1 MEAHRIPGRLM
12 GKLSSPPDILGG
24 TIWKA
29 LLHLSLPIII
39 AHFFQTLYNLADAFW
54 LGKVG
59 KTALAAP
66 TISFNMLFMVIAIAS
81 GLGVGGTTLLGQYKG
96 ARNTEK
102 VNETAANTF
111 MLIGLIA
118 LGLSLLGFIF
128 SPQLLRILQT
138 PSDAFPETLIYMRI
152 MFIGVPFIFGF
163 YVYRG
168 LMQGYGDTVTPMKI
182 VAATVALNVVLDPLL
197 IFGWGPF
204 PRLGVVGAGIATVF
218 SQFLASLIGIIFM
231 VRGKTGIKLKLKNFR
246 FNGEI
251 VRSIFKIGIPIS
263 ISQTGTSLGFT
274 LLIGIVNTFGTSVI
288 GAFGV
293 GNRIIN
299 ILVMP
304 AMGLAQGSSTMV
316 AQNIGADQIERAER
330 SVWTAVWINSAA
342 IFVFTSLLTFFGG
355 FVTRF
360 FINDPEIIEIGHRF
374 FRITSYSVL
383 LFSVMMVFTGAFQG
397 SGHTMPVFVMQM
409 IRLWGLRI
417 PFVLLFA
424 KMLNLGYAGIFWG
437 MTVSNLIIT
446 IISFL
451 WFKSGS
457 WKRKAIN
464 ATASNAGSHEVS
476 THE

>member
-1 MEAHRIPGRLM
+1 MLLNRKPNSLLN
-12 GKLSSPPDILGG
+12 KFSSPPDILGG

-66 TISFNMLFMVIAIAS
+66 TISFNILFIVIAIAS
-81 GLGVGGTTLLGQYKG
+81 GLGVGGTTLVGQYKG
-96 ARNTEK
+96 AGKEDK
-102 VNETAANTF
+102 VSATAGNTF
-111 MLIGLIA
+111 MLIGLIS
-118 LGLSLLGFIF
+118 LGLSILGFIF
-128 SPQLLRILQT
+128 SPQLLRLLQT
-138 PSDAFPETLIYMRI
+138 PADAFPETLNYMRI

-182 VAATVALNVVLDPLL
+182 VAVTVVLNVALDPLL
-197 IFGWGPF
+197 IFGVGPF
-204 PRLGVVGAGIATVF
+204 PKLGVVGAGVATVF
-218 SQFLASLIGIIFM
+218 SQFLASLTGILLLS
-231 VRGKTGIKLKLKNFR
+231 RGKKGIKMGFESFR
-246 FNGEI
+246 FNADI
-251 VRSIFKIGIPIS
+251 IRSIFKIGIPIS

-316 AQNIGADQIERAER
+316 AQNIGADQVDRAES
-330 SVWTAVWINSAA
+330 SVWTAVWMNSAA
-342 IFVFTSLLTFFGG
+342 IVIFTTLLTFFGG
-355 FVTRF
+355 YVTRF
-360 FINDPEIIEIGHRF
+360 FINDPEVIEIGHRF

-417 PFVLLFA
+417 PLVVLFT
-424 KMLNLGYAGIFWG
+424 KVLNYGDNGIFWG
-437 MTVSNLIIT
+437 MTLSNLIIT
-446 IISFL
+446 LLAFL

-457 WKRKAIN
+457 WKRKAI
-464 ATASNAGSHEVS
+464 T
-476 THE
+476 

>member
-1 MEAHRIPGRLM
+1 MVQKRNQNTLINRF
-12 GKLSSPPDILGG
+12 SSPPDILGG

-66 TISFNMLFMVIAIAS
+66 TISFNILFVVIAIAS

-96 ARNTEK
+96 AQDEEK
-102 VNETAANTF
+102 VNETAGNTF
-111 MLIGLIA
+111 VLIGLIS
-118 LGLSLLGFIF
+118 LGLSIIGLVF

-138 PSDAFPETLIYMRI
+138 PADAFPETLLYMRI
-152 MFIGVPFIFGF
+152 MFVGVPFIFGF

-182 VAATVALNVVLDPLL
+182 VAATVILNVVLDPLL
-197 IFGWGPF
+197 IFGWGPL
-204 PRLGVVGAGIATVF
+204 PRLGVAGAGIATVF
-218 SQFLASLIGIIFM
+218 SQFLASLVGILLL
-231 VRGKTGIKLKLKNFR
+231 VKGKSGIKMKFRNFR

-251 VRSIFKIGIPIS
+251 VRSVFRIGIPIS

-316 AQNIGADQIERAER
+316 AQNIGADQVERAER

-342 IFVFTSLLTFFGG
+342 IFIFTTLLTFFGG
-355 FVTRF
+355 YVTKF
-360 FINDPEIIEIGHRF
+360 FINDPEVIEIGHRF
-374 FRITSYSVL
+374 FKITSYSVL

-397 SGHTMPVFVMQM
+397 SGHTMPVFIMQM

-417 PFVLLFA
+417 PFVVLFA
-424 KMLNLGYAGIFWG
+424 KVLGYGHNGIFWG
-437 MTVSNLIIT
+437 MTVSNLVIT

-464 ATASNAGSHEVS
+464 TS
-476 THE
+476 THQATE